1 MDALHPKGIK
11 AQRDFADTPWD
22 KLMDYYFYTTL
33 VCFLLCLGY
42 AVFVLFARFAT
53 LQKMR
58 QLGFRVRMM
67 ARGRGA
73 RLGNLL
79 NAHPLFLFFFDRL
92 SVELE
97 RELVYLERDRH
108 MRVPYHKRCL
118 TIFPSER
125 LKLLTYRVE
134 QLEQS

>member
-1 MDALHPKGIK
+1 MS
-11 AQRDFADTPWD
+11 
-22 KLMDYYFYTTL
+22 YYFYTIG
-33 VCFLLCLGY
+33 VCFLLCLAY
-42 AVFVLFARFAT
+42 PAFVLFARFAS
-53 LQKMR
+53 LLRMR

-73 RLGNLL
+73 RLGSVL

-92 SVELE
+92 SVEIE

-108 MRVPYHKRCL
+108 VRIPYHKRRL
-118 TIFPSER
+118 AIFPSQR

-134 QLEQS
+134 RLEQSS

>member
-1 MDALHPKGIK
+1 MFFALLGLCRLRALCALRDAAEDAPTRLSG
-11 AQRDFADTPWD
+11 QND
-22 KLMDYYFYTTL
+22 
-33 VCFLLCLGY
+33 
-42 AVFVLFARFAT
+42 
-53 LQKMR
+53 
-58 QLGFRVRMM
+58 
-67 ARGRGA
+67 GA
-73 RLGNLL
+73 RLGDLL

>member
-1 MDALHPKGIK
+1 
-11 AQRDFADTPWD
+11 
-22 KLMDYYFYTTL
+22 MDYYFYTTL

-97 RELVYLERDRH
+97 RELARLERHRH
-108 MRVPYHKRCL
+108 IHTPYHRRQL
-118 TIFPSER
+118 VLFPSEQ
-125 LKLLTYRVE
+125 LKLLTHRVERVE
-134 QLEQS
+134 QSF

>member
-1 MDALHPKGIK
+1 MLCNPMGIK
-11 AQRDFADTPWD
+11 AQRDFADALWD
-22 KLMDYYFYTTL
+22 KLMDYYFYTTI

-42 AVFVLFARFAT
+42 AAFVLFARFAT

-97 RELVYLERDRH
+97 RELRGAECARH
-108 MRVPYHKRCL
+108 RRSGLQRRRPIRRR
-118 TIFPSER
+118 PPR
-125 LKLLTYRVE
+125 A
-134 QLEQS
+134 